1 MLLSHITIAGQKG
14 PKHILIEDG
23 KISAVETLM
32 PLGPGILQLVFNEA
46 IAFPGLINSH
56 DHLDFNL
63 FPRLGNGVYKNY
75 KEWGTDIHIHNKERI
90 SRVLAVPQQLRT
102 HWGIY
107 KNLLNGIT
115 AVAHHGKRLNIEQDL
130 ITVCQEADSFHSVS
144 GEKGWRLKL
153 LNPFRRHRPV
163 VIHIGEG
170 ASPDVFA
177 EIDELLR
184 WNMFHRDLIGIHA
197 VAMNETQAASFR
209 SLVWCPASNF
219 FLLNKT
225 AAIDLLK
232 QETRI
237 LFGTDST
244 LSASWNI
251 WEHLRLAREQKMT
264 SDAELFDMLTRAPAD
279 AWGLKQQGSI
289 SANQWADIVVAR
301 PPAGAQG
308 WDAFY
313 GLNPENILLVL
324 HKGRIQLFDSE
335 LYDQLSASGEP
346 LNDFYRIYMQGHCKY
361 VRGNLPALAKAIQQY
376 NPATAFPFSAGD

>member
-1 MLLSHITIAGQKG
+1 MLLSHITIAGLNG

-23 KISAVETLM
+23 KISAVETIVGQ
-32 PLGPGILQLVFNEA
+32 GPGTMQLVFDNA

-63 FPRLGNGVYKNY
+63 FPPLGNGFYNNY
-75 KEWGTDIHIHNKERI
+75 KEWGTDIHIHNKALI
-90 SRVLAVPQQLRT
+90 SRVLAVPQQLRAR
-102 HWGIY
+102 WGVY
-107 KNLLNGIT
+107 KNLINGIT
-115 AVAHHGKRLNIEQDL
+115 AVAHHGKRLNMEQDL
-130 ITVCQEADSFHSVS
+130 ITVCQDADSFHSVS

-170 ASPDVFA
+170 TSPDAFA
-177 EIDELLR
+177 EINELIR
-184 WNMFHRDLIGIHA
+184 WNIFRRELTGIHA
-197 VAMNETQAASFR
+197 VAMNEKQAASFR

-232 QETRI
+232 KKTRI

-251 WEHLRLAREQKMT
+251 WEHLRLARAQQMI
-264 SDAELFDMLTRAPAD
+264 SDTELFDMLTIAPAE

-289 SANQWADIVVAR
+289 MANQWADIVVAK
-301 PPAGAQG
+301 PPAGATG

-313 GLNPENILLVL
+313 AINPENILLVL
-324 HKGRIQLFDSE
+324 HKGRIQLFDSQ
-335 LYDQLSASGEP
+335 LYDQLSASGQP
-346 LNDFYRIYMQGHCKY
+346 LNDFYRIHIEGAYKY
-361 VRGNLPALAKAIQQY
+361 VRGNLPALVKEIQHY
-376 NPATAFPFSAGD
+376 NPGTVFPFSAED